1 MNIKRVI
8 PNIFTLFNAGLG
20 IAALYYIFSGNLLFS
35 SFLVLSAGGFDGMD
49 GFFAR
54 RLNTFS
60 KYGPLYDSISD
71 SISFV
76 IAPSMMV
83 MVFFSGYTL
92 YSSVKFYI
100 SFLLAALVFAAGI
113 ARLTKFTVKSSS
125 LPYFEGVPTPFVA
138 ITIITAIF
146 ISHFVEYYEYY
157 WFIEILIGYIAIA
170 MILPI
175 KYPKAKSSKVSF
187 FLGLIIG
194 VSIVIAI
201 VLKLLSPFISYS
213 MVPLEI
219 AFSFFSMACIFGYLF
234 MPCYIKINHKN

>member
-8 PNIFTLFNAGLG
+8 PNIFTLINGVLG
-20 IAALYYIFSGNLLFS
+20 IVALYYIFSGNLLFS
-35 SFLVLSAGGFDGMD
+35 SFLILSAGGFDGMD

-60 KYGPLYDSISD
+60 RYGSLYDSISD

-92 YSSVKFYI
+92 YTSVKFYI
-100 SFLLAALVFAAGI
+100 SFFLSALVFAAGI

-146 ISHFVEYYEYY
+146 ISNFVEYYGYH
-157 WFIEILIGYIAIA
+157 WFIVILIGYIAIA

-175 KYPKAKSSKVSF
+175 KYPKAKNSKVSF
-187 FLGLIIG
+187 FLGIVIG

-201 VLKLLSPFISYS
+201 VLKLLSPFISYNI
-213 MVPLEI
+213 VPAEI
-219 AFSFFSMACIFGYLF
+219 TFSFFSLACIFGYLL
-234 MPCYIKINHKN
+234 MPCYIKHKN

>member
-1 MNIKRVI
+1 MNIKRII
-8 PNIFTLFNAGLG
+8 PDIFTLLNGGLG
-20 IAALYYIFSGNLLFS
+20 IAALYYIFAGNLLFA
-35 SFLVLSAGGFDGMD
+35 SFLVLSAGGFDGLD

-60 KYGPLYDSISD
+60 KYGSLYDSISD
-71 SISFV
+71 SVSFV

-92 YSSVKFYI
+92 DSSVKFYI
-100 SFLLAALVFAAGI
+100 SFFLAALVFAAGI

-146 ISHFVEYYEYY
+146 ISHFVEYYQYN
-157 WFIEILIGYIAIA
+157 WFIGILIGYIAIA

-175 KYPKAKSSKVSF
+175 KYPKAKNSKVSF
-187 FLGLIIG
+187 FLGLVIG
-194 VSIVIAI
+194 ISIVIAI
-201 VLKLLSPFISYS
+201 VLKLLSPFISYN

-219 AFSFFSMACIFGYLF
+219 SFSFFSMACIFGYIF
-234 MPCYIKINHKN
+234 MPCYIKYKN